1 MGVLNVTPD
10 SFSDGGELSS
20 PQAVV
25 DRAGAMLAAGADVL
39 DIGGESTR
47 PGAASVGAVEE
58 CDRVLPALTALRHA
72 FPNAAVSIDAYKATV
87 AVPAVE
93 AGADIVNDI
102 WGALRGWTAE
112 ERTRASGV
120 LAEQA
125 GTLRRCGGSM
135 PALQSE
141 SVSNDSTSGD
151 PAGEGVR
158 VAAVARP
165 EDDPIGLPRSP
176 MAEAVAALRCPVIL
190 MHNRPDR
197 NYGDFWS
204 DLLLDLRL
212 SLAVTQAAGVPAHQI
227 WLDPGFGFAK
237 NPPHNLEVLKH
248 LDRIVTLGYPVLLGT
263 SRKSTIGL
271 VLDAP
276 TNDRLDGTAATVVW
290 GIQQGCA
297 MVRVHDV
304 AAMLRF
310 VRMADAIKAGLDWKS

>member
-10 SFSDGGELSS
+10 SFSDGGKLSS
-20 PQAVV
+20 SQAVV

-47 PGAASVGAVEE
+47 PGAAPVGAAEE
-58 CDRVLPALTALRHA
+58 CERVLPALTALRQA
-72 FPNAAVSIDAYKATV
+72 FPSAPVSIDTYKAAV
-87 AVPAVE
+87 AVAAVE
-93 AGADIVNDI
+93 AGADIVNDT
-102 WGALRGWTAE
+102 WGALHGRTAE
-112 ERTRASGV
+112 ERKHVSRW

-125 GTLRRCGGSM
+125 GT
-135 PALQSE
+135 PALLPA
-141 SVSNDSTSGD
+141 SVSNHRGSGD
-151 PAGEGVR
+151 EAEAQRRVVTAVQRGEPKASR
-158 VAAVARP
+158 
-165 EDDPIGLPRSP
+165 PRSP

-197 NYGDFWS
+197 DYADFWS

-212 SLAVTQAAGVPAHQI
+212 SLAVTRAAGVTDHQI

-237 NPPHNLEVLKH
+237 SPSHNLEVLKQ
-248 LDRIVTLGYPVLLGT
+248 LNRIVALGYPVLLGT
-263 SRKSTIGL
+263 SRKSTVGL

-276 TNDRLDGTAATVVW
+276 THDRLEGTGATVVW

-310 VRMADAIKAGLDWKS
+310 VRMADAIRSGLAWKP